1 MAEGRVYWQINNSP
15 LPLMIKYKEK
25 KQNPE
30 CHIWE
35 IPNHGVRRNG
45 CRRNGGRRNGVFNDF
60 LYNIGIHKTMN
71 DSMLDEIMD
80 EKKPNYNLS

>member
-1 MAEGRVYWQINNSP
+1 
-15 LPLMIKYKEK
+15 MIKYKEK

-35 IPNHGVRRNG
+35 IPNHSVRRNG

-60 LYNIGIHKTMN
+60 LYNIGIHKTM
-71 DSMLDEIMD
+71 
-80 EKKPNYNLS
+80 